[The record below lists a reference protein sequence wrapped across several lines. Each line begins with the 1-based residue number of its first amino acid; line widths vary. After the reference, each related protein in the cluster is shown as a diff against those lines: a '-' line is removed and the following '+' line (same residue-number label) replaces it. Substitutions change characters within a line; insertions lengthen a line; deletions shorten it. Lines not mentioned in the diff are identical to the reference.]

1 MKVYYITSI
10 QCFARMHFTHPTTG
24 FSMGTANDSLEFPF
38 KMAYQYTCRHLSY
51 SDFLLK
57 LQRFNIF
64 FLLDLFIWSP
74 WWPLLND
81 ILKKV
86 YLIWR
91 IYKTI
96 REGTLNTNQSNI
108 LFVLKYGTRII
119 PIMIAFVR
127 ALTICILFS
136 SHRNWPLPILIRGP
150 SIFSGCTRT
159 SNYGQIIHKRHWN
172 VL

>member
-1 MKVYYITSI
+1 
-10 QCFARMHFTHPTTG
+10 MHFTHPTTR

-86 YLIWR
+86 YLIIWR

-108 LFVLKYGTRII
+108 LLSQIWNKDNSYNDCVCTCLNYMYSVYCSLHTETGLCQYWYEVLQYSVAAREHRI
-119 PIMIAFVR
+119 MVR
-127 ALTICILFS
+127 WYINAIEMFS
-136 SHRNWPLPILIRGP
+136 SGLKTTL
-150 SIFSGCTRT
+150 
-159 SNYGQIIHKRHWN
+159 Y
-172 VL
+172 